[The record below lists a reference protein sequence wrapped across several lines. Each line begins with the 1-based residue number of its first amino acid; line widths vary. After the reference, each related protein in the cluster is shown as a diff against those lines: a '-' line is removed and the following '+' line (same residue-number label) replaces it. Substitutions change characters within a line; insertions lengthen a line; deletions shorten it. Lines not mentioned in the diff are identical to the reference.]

1 MSGYNI
7 LLGYG
12 GGVNTSAGQV
22 GFNDDTPGT
31 NKTFTL
37 PPFNTIKFEMW
48 GGGGA
53 GGGGD
58 HNIAV
63 NGGAGTQSDVFFNTL
78 NGTTTVANPW
88 DPITFSIG
96 TVGDSRFY
104 SPAPTNPT
112 PTPTGYTYAY
122 SGYKDGSVTF
132 SKANGIVVTVSD
144 WLADDNRKGSGGTY
158 TLATPA
164 QMFSGNTPIPG
175 RYTNGNIASYSAG
188 RDTSILGAE
197 VFFDGVNLRI
207 NICWGVKGGAFSDTY
222 AGGNIVNYLILP
234 ANLTTTTTY
243 NNISII
249 AGGGGGGTGGN
260 NNGTKTGTGG
270 GGGSTSG
277 SLPVGTLQLVNGK
290 SGTNAVDGSPGYGGE
305 AGNAPGTAGN
315 PGSTGGAGGSPGGGG
330 GGGGY
335 DNGAAPGGGKKSG
348 GGSVKDSAGGGGG
361 GGGGYASASFVKGQ
375 IPQRATITYS
385 VGDRGI
391 AGPAEYPGGSGARGK
406 FKITWT

>member
-58 HNIAV
+58 HNVAV
-63 NGGAGTQSDVFFNTL
+63 NGGVGTQSDVLFPTL
-78 NGTTTVANPW
+78 TGTTTINNPW
-88 DPITFSIG
+88 DPTTFSIG
-96 TVGDSRFY
+96 SVGGFDGTDRSDKDRY
-104 SPAPTNPT
+104 
-112 PTPTGYTYAY
+112 GYA
-122 SGYKDGSVTF
+122 GYLNGRVTL
-132 SKANGIVVTVSD
+132 SLAEGLKVTVD
-144 WLADDNRKGSGGTY
+144 RWLADSHEAPGGTY
-158 TLATPA
+158 TLMRPEW
-164 QMFSGNTPIPG
+164 FFNNGVPFISNSDGLFVYSEP
-175 RYTNGNIASYSAG
+175 RYSYG
-188 RDTSILGAE
+188 RDTSCFGT
-197 VFFDGVNLRI
+197 
-207 NICWGVKGGAFSDTY
+207 S
-222 AGGNIVNYLILP
+222 LILTQNTFIVRIYWAKKGYP
-234 ANLTTTTTY
+234 FTSDPNEGGFPVGVLASPITLTTTTYY
-243 NNISII
+243 NNISVV

-270 GGGSTSG
+270 GGGTSSG
-277 SLPVGTLQLVNGK
+277 SLPVGTLIKVNGS

-315 PGSTGGAGGSPGGGG
+315 PGSTGGAGGAPGGGG

-361 GGGGYASASFVKGQ
+361 GGGGYASVSFVKGQ
-375 IPQRATITYS
+375 IPQRSTITYS